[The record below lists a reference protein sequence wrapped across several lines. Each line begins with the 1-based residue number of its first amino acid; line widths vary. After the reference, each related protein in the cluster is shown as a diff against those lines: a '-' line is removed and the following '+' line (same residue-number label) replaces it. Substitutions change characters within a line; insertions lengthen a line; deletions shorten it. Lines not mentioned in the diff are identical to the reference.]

1 MALTVQTS
9 PFAAHV
15 KDLNSPALK
24 HVAITP
30 HATDFLDTPVRRIWV
45 GTGGNLILVDGAGT
59 PLEYKN
65 LPDGTWLGDFVAVV
79 AVRPG
84 SGTSAA
90 DLVGMV

>member
-1 MALTVQTS
+1 MAASAQTS

-30 HATDFLDTPVRRIWV
+30 HVSDFLDTPVRRIWV
-45 GTGGNLILVDGAGT
+45 GTGGNLILIDVTGT
-59 PLEYKN
+59 ALEYKN
-65 LPDGTWLGDFVAVV
+65 IPSGVWLGDFSGIF

-90 DLVGMV
+90 DLVGLV